1 MNFIETYFHVSP
13 DKGDGSI
20 EALIVVAL
28 FMLIVTLA
36 MRVGT
41 GHSPKKEIARSVTR
55 VTAGVSEPS

>member
-1 MNFIETYFHVSP
+1 VLNFIEHYFHFSP

-36 MRVGT
+36 LRVGI
-41 GHSPKKEIARSVTR
+41 SKKARPK
-55 VTAGVSEPS
+55 G